1 MFELGRF
8 TINPIGF
15 MSMCEYPSDC
25 KADSTV
31 QDLYDMYLGIVI
43 DFRG

>member
-1 MFELGRF
+1 
-8 TINPIGF
+8 
-15 MSMCEYPSDC
+15 MCEYPSDR
-25 KADSTV
+25 KAYSTV